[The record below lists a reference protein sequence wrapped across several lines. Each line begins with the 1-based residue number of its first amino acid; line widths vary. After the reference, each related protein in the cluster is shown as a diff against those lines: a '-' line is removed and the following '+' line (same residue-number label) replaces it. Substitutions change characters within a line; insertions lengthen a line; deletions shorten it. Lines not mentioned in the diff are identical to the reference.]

1 MVVIRCTRKL
11 LDRVKPPVMAP
22 VDAAGDNLLGDW
34 YATVLFVRPAWL
46 VAAISSRTLLPVVLP
61 AAPVR
66 EVGLRLCDAVAGH
79 LGLLEA
85 PSDLLQEEI
94 AAMHSAVYTKTA
106 SRRVLGSLNDFCGMI
121 EAYRERWPEMS
132 ERAIEDRLARVP
144 CSPLGMLSPRHVT
157 KALLLDEAERRKGK
171 TSA

>member
-22 VDAAGDNLLGDW
+22 VDAAGDNLLSDW

-46 VAAISSRTLLPVVLP
+46 VAAVSSRTLLPVVVP

-66 EVGLRLCDAVAGH
+66 EVGRRLCGEAAEH
-79 LGLLEA
+79 LRLLEA
-85 PSDLLQEEI
+85 PDDLLLDEI
-94 AAMHSAVYTKTA
+94 AAMDTVVYTKTA

-132 ERAIEDRLARVP
+132 GRSRTDWPRCHAALWG
-144 CSPLGMLSPRHVT
+144 CSHRGT
-157 KALLLDEAERRKGK
+157 
-171 TSA
+171 